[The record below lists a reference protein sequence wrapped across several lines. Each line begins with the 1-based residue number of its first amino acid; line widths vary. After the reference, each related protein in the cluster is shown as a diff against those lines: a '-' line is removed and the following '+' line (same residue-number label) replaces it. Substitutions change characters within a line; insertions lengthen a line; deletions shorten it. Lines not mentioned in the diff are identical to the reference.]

1 MTDDASF
8 TDRFRAAARSSERT
22 VFWRHTRPAEDL
34 DRLAKGCVELG
45 VDEWDSYGSRG
56 AVTMLETQVADLLGA
71 PAALFVPSGT
81 LAQQAVLRIWCDRS
95 GSRRVALPDLSHLV
109 HHEEDGPRRLHGLEW
124 EFLTTGR
131 RTPVAADLEAVPGRL
146 GAALTEL
153 PLRDAGCL
161 LPSWDDLVG
170 LSTAA
175 REGGVPLHLD
185 GARLWE
191 AQPFYDRPLDEV
203 AGLFDSVYVSF
214 YKGLGAQ
221 AGACVVADQ
230 DVVDELRSWR
240 KRMGGTLFTMTPYA
254 VGALLGLR
262 DELPRMGE
270 YADWARSLAA
280 ALPAQGSASTR
291 RCRACARSRCTPT
304 AWPRRSTSGWSPSW
318 RPSARCCAV
327 RSGRPTTRG
336 RSWPSW
342 PATPRPPSTTP
353 RWWPG
358 GWAGSCTAEARLRAV
373 RARQE
378 RSPKWRRDLPHEV
391 GQVPAGGT
399 GAYVSR

>member
-1 MTDDASF
+1 MTDETDF
-8 TDRFRAAARSSERT
+8 PDRFRAAARSCDRT
-22 VFWRHTRPAEDL
+22 VFWRLTRPADDL
-34 DRLAKGCVELG
+34 ARLAAACTELG
-45 VDEWDSYGSRG
+45 IDEWDGYGSRG
-56 AVTMLETQVADLLGA
+56 AVTELESQVAALLGK

-95 GSRRVALPDLSHLV
+95 GSRRVALPELSHLV

-124 EFLTTGR
+124 DFLTTGR
-131 RTPVAADLEAVPGRL
+131 RTPVAADLSAVPGRL

-170 LSTAA
+170 LSAAA
-175 REGGVPLHLD
+175 RERGVPLHLD

-191 AQPFYDRPLDEV
+191 SQPFYDRPLAEI

-230 DVVDELRSWR
+230 DVVDELRVWR
-240 KRMGGTLFTMTPYA
+240 KRMGGTLFAMTPYA

-280 ALPAQGSASTR
+280 ALPYRGLRVHPAVPGTCTFEVYADGVAEDVNERLLDFMEAEGTVLCGPFRQTDDPGTVVTEL
-291 RCRACARSRCTPT
+291 ACYA
-304 AWPRRSTSGWSPSW
+304 AATSYDPEKVADW
-318 RPSARCCAV
+318 
-327 RSGRPTTRG
+327 
-336 RSWPSW
+336 
-342 PATPRPPSTTP
+342 
-353 RWWPG
+353 
-358 GWAGSCTAEARLRAV
+358 L
-373 RARQE
+373 
-378 RSPKWRRDLPHEV
+378 
-391 GQVPAGGT
+391 GQLVNG
-399 GAYVSR
+399 

>member
-1 MTDDASF
+1 MPPEAGDDFA
-8 TDRFRAAARSSERT
+8 DRFRAAARLCERT
-22 VFWRHTRPAEDL
+22 VFWRRTLPADDL
-34 DRLAKGCVELG
+34 ARLAAACEELG
-45 VDEWDSYGSRG
+45 IDEWDGYGSRG
-56 AVTMLETQVADLLGA
+56 AVTMLETQVAELLGK

-124 EFLTTGR
+124 EFLTVGR
-131 RTPVAADLEAVPGRL
+131 RTPVAADLAAVPGLL

-161 LPSWDDLVG
+161 LPSWDDLAG
-170 LSTAA
+170 LSAAA

-191 AQPFYDRPLDEV
+191 SQPFYDRPLAEV

-221 AGACVVADQ
+221 AGACVAADE

-254 VGALLGLR
+254 VGGLLGLR

-270 YADWARSLAA
+270 YAEWARSLAA
-280 ALPAQGSASTR
+280 ALAARGLRVHPAQPGMCTFEVYADGLADEVNERLLAFMEAERTQLCGPFR
-291 RCRACARSRCTPT
+291 QTDDPGTVVAELACYAAATEHEPEVVADWLARVVGV
-304 AWPRRSTSGWSPSW
+304 AE
-318 RPSARCCAV
+318 RP
-327 RSGRPTTRG
+327 
-336 RSWPSW
+336 
-342 PATPRPPSTTP
+342 
-353 RWWPG
+353 
-358 GWAGSCTAEARLRAV
+358 
-373 RARQE
+373 Q
-378 RSPKWRRDLPHEV
+378 K
-391 GQVPAGGT
+391 
-399 GAYVSR
+399 

>member
-1 MTDDASF
+1 M
-8 TDRFRAAARSSERT
+8 
-22 VFWRHTRPAEDL
+22 
-34 DRLAKGCVELG
+34 
-45 VDEWDSYGSRG
+45 
-56 AVTMLETQVADLLGA
+56 
-71 PAALFVPSGT
+71 PSGT

-124 EFLTTGR
+124 DFLTTGR
-131 RTPVAADLEAVPGRL
+131 RTPVAADLAAVPGRL

-170 LSTAA
+170 LSAAA
-175 REGGVPLHLD
+175 RERGVPLHLD

-191 AQPFYDRPLDEV
+191 SQPFYDRPLAEI

-230 DVVDELRSWR
+230 DVVDELRVWR
-240 KRMGGTLFTMTPYA
+240 KRMGGTLFAMTPYA

-280 ALPAQGSASTR
+280 ALP
-291 RCRACARSRCTPT
+291 SRGLRVHPAVPGMCTFEVYADGVAEDVNERLLDFMAAEGTVLCGPFRQT
-304 AWPRRSTSGWSPSW
+304 DDPGTVVTEVSCYAAATSYDPEKVADW
-318 RPSARCCAV
+318 
-327 RSGRPTTRG
+327 
-336 RSWPSW
+336 
-342 PATPRPPSTTP
+342 
-353 RWWPG
+353 
-358 GWAGSCTAEARLRAV
+358 L
-373 RARQE
+373 
-378 RSPKWRRDLPHEV
+378 
-391 GQVPAGGT
+391 GQVVNG
-399 GAYVSR
+399 

>member
-1 MTDDASF
+1 MTDETDF
-8 TDRFRAAARSSERT
+8 TDRFRAAARSCDRT
-22 VFWRHTRPAEDL
+22 VFWRLTRPADDL
-34 DRLAKGCVELG
+34 ARLATACTELG
-45 VDEWDSYGSRG
+45 IDEWDGYGSRG
-56 AVTMLETQVADLLGA
+56 AVTELESQVAALLGK

-124 EFLTTGR
+124 DFLTTGR
-131 RTPVAADLEAVPGRL
+131 RTPVAADLAAVPGRL

-170 LSTAA
+170 LSAGA
-175 REGGVPLHLD
+175 RERGVPLHLD

-191 AQPFYDRPLDEV
+191 SQPFYDRPLAEI

-230 DVVDELRSWR
+230 DVVDELRVWR
-240 KRMGGTLFTMTPYA
+240 KRMGGTLFAMTPYA

-270 YADWARSLAA
+270 YAAWARSLAA
-280 ALPAQGSASTR
+280 ALP
-291 RCRACARSRCTPT
+291 SRGLRVHPAEPGMCTFEVY
-304 AWPRRSTSGWSPSW
+304 ADG
-318 RPSARCCAV
+318 V
-327 RSGRPTTRG
+327 
-336 RSWPSW
+336 
-342 PATPRPPSTTP
+342 
-353 RWWPG
+353 
-358 GWAGSCTAEARLRAV
+358 AEAVNERLLDFMDAERTV
-373 RARQE
+373 LCGPFRQTDD
-378 RSPKWRRDLPHEV
+378 PGTVVTEV
-391 GQVPAGGT
+391 TCYAAATSYDPEQVADWLGQVVRG
-399 GAYVSR
+399 

>member
-1 MTDDASF
+1 MTDETDF
-8 TDRFRAAARSSERT
+8 PDRFRAAARSCDST
-22 VFWRHTRPAEDL
+22 VFWRLTRPADDL
-34 DRLAKGCVELG
+34 ARLAAACTELG
-45 VDEWDSYGSRG
+45 IDEWDGYGARG
-56 AVTMLETQVADLLGA
+56 AVAELESQVAALLDK

-131 RTPVAADLEAVPGRL
+131 RTPVAADLAAVPGRL

-170 LSTAA
+170 LSATA
-175 REGGVPLHLD
+175 RERGVPLHLD

-191 AQPFYDRPLDEV
+191 SQPFYDRPLGEV

-230 DVVDELRSWR
+230 DVVDELRVWR
-240 KRMGGTLFTMTPYA
+240 KRMGGTLFAMTPYA
-254 VGALLGLR
+254 VGALVGLR

-280 ALPAQGSASTR
+280 ALP
-291 RCRACARSRCTPT
+291 SRGLRVHPAEPGMCTFEVY
-304 AWPRRSTSGWSPSW
+304 ADGE
-318 RPSARCCAV
+318 
-327 RSGRPTTRG
+327 
-336 RSWPSW
+336 
-342 PATPRPPSTTP
+342 
-353 RWWPG
+353 
-358 GWAGSCTAEARLRAV
+358 AEDVNARLLAFMEAEGTV
-373 RARQE
+373 LCGPFRQTDDPGTVVTE
-378 RSPKWRRDLPHEV
+378 LACYAAATTYDPEKVADWLGQLV
-391 GQVPAGGT
+391 GG
-399 GAYVSR
+399 